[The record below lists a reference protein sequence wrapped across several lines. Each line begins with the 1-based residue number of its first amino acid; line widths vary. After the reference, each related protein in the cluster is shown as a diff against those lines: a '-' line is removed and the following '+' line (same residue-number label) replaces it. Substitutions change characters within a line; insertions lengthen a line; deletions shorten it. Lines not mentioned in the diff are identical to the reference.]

1 VRTKFKKTYYS
12 VSALQ
17 DGTIVF
23 ASQTRK
29 PVKSNVRGTP
39 EIDEDGIHNWY
50 IDKQEAVQGF
60 TDWGKGVHHS
70 AVVQC
75 LNTKRIIREQV
86 EGRLAKIEAQLVAIA
101 EQLARIEKAKET

>member
-1 VRTKFKKTYYS
+1 MRSKFKKTYYS
-12 VSALQ
+12 VTALQ
-17 DGTIVF
+17 DGTIFF

-29 PVKSNVRGTP
+29 PVKSNVRGKP
-39 EIDEDGIHNWY
+39 QIDEDGIHNWY
-50 IDKQEAVQGF
+50 FDKQEAVQGF

-86 EGRLAKIEAQLVAIA
+86 ERRLARIEAQLASIV
-101 EQLARIEKAKET
+101 EQLARIELKMK

>member
-1 VRTKFKKTYYS
+1 MRVKFKETNYS
-12 VSALQ
+12 VTAFEA
-17 DGTIVF
+17 GTILF

-29 PVKSNVRGTP
+29 PVQSNVRGKP

-50 IDKQEAVQGF
+50 IDKQEVVQGF

-75 LNTKRIIREQV
+75 LNTKRIIRKQV
-86 EGRLAKIEAQLVAIA
+86 EGRLARVEAQLVAIS
-101 EQLARIEKAKET
+101 EQLARIEQRKK